1 MEKERS
7 RPGNGGKRGRAGG
20 DGGGDPSATED
31 EVEEFFAIL
40 RRIRAASRQI
50 GGGRQMPVTEN
61 GARWKPTFEWEDFEG
76 PNGVKT
82 NGEVLEGVTEVDTE
96 KKKKKKEE
104 VLQGGLELDLNE
116 EPKPEK
122 PAHFS

>member
-20 DGGGDPSATED
+20 DGGVGPSATED

-50 GGGRQMPVTEN
+50 CGGRQMTVTEK

-82 NGEVLEGVTEVDTE
+82 NGEVLEAVKEVDTE
-96 KKKKKKEE
+96 KKKKEE
-104 VLQGGLELDLNE
+104 DLQGGLELDLNE

>member
-1 MEKERS
+1 MEKDRS
-7 RPGNGGKRGRAGG
+7 RQGNGGKRGRAGG

-50 GGGRQMPVTEN
+50 GGGRQMPVTEK
-61 GARWKPTFEWEDFEG
+61 GTGWKPTFEWEDFEG

-82 NGEVLEGVTEVDTE
+82 NGEVLEAVTEVDTE
-96 KKKKKKEE
+96 KKKKKEE
-104 VLQGGLELDLNE
+104 DSQRGLELDLNE

-122 PAHFS
+122 NRAF